1 MLRCV
6 SIYLPGCACAFVA
19 CTGNFYVNTSMK
31 SELADTVIYMRGIRI
46 LRVDEYH
53 QDKSRQSIFK
63 EN

>member
-1 MLRCV
+1 
-6 SIYLPGCACAFVA
+6 
-19 CTGNFYVNTSMK
+19 MK